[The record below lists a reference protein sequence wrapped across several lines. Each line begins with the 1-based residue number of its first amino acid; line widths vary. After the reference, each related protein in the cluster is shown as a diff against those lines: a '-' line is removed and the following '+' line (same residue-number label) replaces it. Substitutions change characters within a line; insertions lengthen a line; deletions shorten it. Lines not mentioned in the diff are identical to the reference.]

1 MIEYVFK
8 KPYTC
13 DMGTIEEGS
22 TIREVRQ
29 TIYFNGGMVLPAYA
43 KLLREIIN
51 DKEICEEYIVKKKI
65 IENKV

>member
-13 DMGTIEEGS
+13 DMGTIKEGS

-29 TIYFNGGMVLPAYA
+29 TIYFNGGMVLPTYA
-43 KLLREIIN
+43 KLLRDIIN
-51 DKEICEEYIVKKKI
+51 NKEICEEYLLKRKI
-65 IENKV
+65 IENKI

>member
-1 MIEYVFK
+1 MIEYVFV

-43 KLLREIIN
+43 KVLRDIINNKDVCDEYLKKVEII
-51 DKEICEEYIVKKKI
+51 K
-65 IENKV
+65 NKV